1 MSSRCCLPIVFA
13 AVYFLPTQAVAV
25 ISISPQP
32 GFGIVEIGTEGEF
45 SNSPVP
51 DNVARASRGAV
62 PFGDFEE
69 GVTFLIQNINDGQY
83 GNLSSWQS
91 NSAAGAYVGVVF
103 ADPVVICSIAW
114 GRDNNSP
121 QNIDVGRWQD
131 SYTLEISSDPN
142 VASDPANASW
152 TTVGTVTYSLPL
164 NGRKLWL
171 RHEYRMSEL
180 GNPIEARAFRIKV
193 TNAFIRIDEIEVY
206 AAAPA
211 KTLFVDADVP
221 GPGDGLT
228 WSTAFNSLP
237 DALALASCN
246 VETIRVAQGTYMP
259 DGARIGDSGYRAGSG
274 DKTATIQLIDGVRLE
289 GGYAGFGEVDPDLR
303 DVVAFPTILSGDL
316 SGDDASVANPVD
328 LLTEATRVEN
338 SDHVVTGSNTD
349 ATAVIDGFTIAYAN
363 AMNAPNT
370 AGGGMLIELG
380 SPTVSNCT
388 FLENIAAGASGMWID
403 QGDPVVTDC
412 AFTRNAATSSAGLG
426 MTRSN
431 NPSVTNCAFTDNA
444 STFSNGGGMFIDQ
457 SSPTVTNCTFTGN
470 STDANGGGLYA
481 VGSHPVITDCTFT
494 QNMAGVGGGG
504 LYVTTLGQVDIHSIV
519 TNCRFIDN
527 SAMTGGGIYA
537 FTADVTHNNLTINN
551 SSFSGNTSA
560 SGGGVAIRDSNLTAI
575 NCAFD
580 GNHSSGDGGAINFK
594 RVNPIQTVGMV
605 SAAVTN
611 CVFHMNTAAGNGG
624 ALNGVIGAS
633 NSAGAIVSVEA
644 EIAVTNSTFNGNS
657 AIGNGGAMGYAVGN
671 VTTTGATPT
680 VSLAV
685 TVSNCIIWGNA
696 SADSKQI
703 TNSMVSPTP
712 VIQYCDVDGSGG
724 SGTGWDTTLGIDG
737 GGNIDADPLFVGVND
752 LQLSPGSPCIDSAHS
767 GFYGAGPSVDIT
779 GHDRIFDDPATL
791 NTGGG
796 GASFLDMG
804 AYEFSSNSGPGF
816 AAADLDADGDVDAD
830 DYFIFHGDFN
840 SAARSSGR
848 TFTMSRR
855 DVGITWFVDADAT
868 GLADGLNWTNAFTHP
883 QDALATAL
891 TGDTIR
897 VAQGTYMPDGGR
909 IGDAGFVAGTGD
921 RTATF
926 QLIDDVRIE
935 GGYAGFGEVNPDLR
949 DVVANLTI
957 LSGDLG
963 NDDIAVADPADL
975 VTEPTRVEN
984 SHHVVTGSNTMATA
998 VIDGFTIRAGN
1009 TTGASFIFGGGM
1021 TIEPGSPTISNC
1033 HFLENFA
1040 SFAGGGMWVNQG
1052 DPVVSNCTFTRN
1064 SSTAGAGMVIRNTN
1078 NTVLTNCMFIGN
1090 TAITAG
1096 GFGGGL
1102 FNSASSPTVTGCT
1115 FVGNTAERGAGMS
1128 NELANPN
1135 VIDCMFNG
1143 NVAVSTGGGVNNN
1156 ISGDP
1161 IFTNCVFLENTAI
1174 SGGAIYSTGGN
1185 GEFINLTVSNCSFTG
1200 NASTF
1205 SGSAVFG
1212 SNGQLSMSNSTFDAN
1227 TAGGSGTLGY
1237 ADDYNVVVTN
1247 CVFNGNDVGSEG
1259 GAMEFRDGANSTS
1272 TSEINNCTIF
1282 GNNALSGGAL
1292 SYFINAGSTGTVSN
1306 SIIGNNTAKDGKQI
1320 AIGGTSL
1327 PPVFQYSNI
1336 AGSGGS
1342 GAGWDVTLGID
1353 GGHNIDDDPLFAGIN
1368 DFRLTAGSPCIDNAH
1383 LGFYGEGPSVD
1394 LDGNDRLRDDPA
1406 TPNTG
1411 VGAATYL
1418 DMGAYE
1424 FLSGSPK
1431 LARADLDQDGD
1442 VDMKD
1447 YSIFIN
1453 CYSGTSIPTNCP

>member
-1 MSSRCCLPIVFA
+1 MLHRCGLLIMFS
-13 AVYFLPTQAVAV
+13 AVCFLPTQAVAD
-25 ISISPQP
+25 ISINPQP
-32 GFGIVEIGTEGEF
+32 GFSIVEIGEEGEF
-45 SNSPVP
+45 FNSPVP

-62 PFGDFEE
+62 AFGDFE
-69 GVTFLIQNINDGQY
+69 VVAPPLLIKNINDGQY
-83 GNLSSWQS
+83 GDVSAWQGG
-91 NSAAGAYVGVVF
+91 SASGAYVGVVF
-103 ADPVVICSIAW
+103 ADPVSICSIAW
-114 GRDNNSP
+114 GR
-121 QNIDVGRWQD
+121 QNITNTDPARWQD
-131 SYTLEISSDPN
+131 TYTLEISSDPN
-142 VASDPANASW
+142 VASDPMNASW
-152 TTVGTVTYSLPL
+152 TTVGTVTYSPPQ

-171 RHEYRMSEL
+171 RHEYHITENGTVIQAS
-180 GNPIEARAFRIKV
+180 AFRIRV
-193 TNAFIRIDEIEVY
+193 TGEFTRIDEIEVY
-206 AAAPA
+206 DGIPVS
-211 KTLFVDADVP
+211 TLFVDADVP

-237 DALALASCN
+237 DAFALADCS
-246 VETIRVAQGTYMP
+246 VDTIRVAQGTYMP
-259 DGARIGDSGYRAGSG
+259 DGARIGDSGYRSGSG
-274 DKTATIQLIDGVRLE
+274 DKTATFQLINGISLE
-289 GGYAGFGEVDPDLR
+289 GGYAGFGAPDPDLR
-303 DVVAFPTILSGDL
+303 DVVAFQTILSGDL
-316 SGDDASVANPVD
+316 SGDDVPVANPVD

-349 ATAVIDGFTIAYAN
+349 ATAVIDGFTIAFAN

-380 SPTVSNCT
+380 SPTVRNCT
-388 FLENIAAGASGMWID
+388 FLENIAAGASGMWIVE
-403 QGDPVVTDC
+403 GDPVVTDC

-481 VGSHPVITDCTFT
+481 VGSHPVITNCTFT
-494 QNMAGVGGGG
+494 QNLAGVGGGG
-504 LYVTTLGQVDIHSIV
+504 LYITTQGQTDINSIV
-519 TNCRFIDN
+519 THCRFIDN

-537 FTADVTHNNLTINN
+537 FTAEVTHNNLTVND

-560 SGGGVAIRDSNLTAI
+560 SGGGVAVRDTNLTAI

-580 GNHSSGDGGAINFK
+580 GNHSSGNGGAINFM

-611 CVFHMNTAAGNGG
+611 CVFNMNTAAGNGG

-633 NSAGAIVSVEA
+633 NSAASIVSVEA

-657 AIGNGGAMGYAVGN
+657 ATGNGGAMGYAVGN
-671 VTTTGATPT
+671 VTTTGAIPT

-685 TVSNCIIWGNA
+685 TVSNGVLWGNV
-696 SADSKQI
+696 SADGKQI
-703 TNSMVSPTP
+703 SNSMVSPIP

-724 SGTGWDTTLGIDG
+724 SGAGWDVALGADG
-737 GGNIDADPLFVGVND
+737 GHNIDADPLFVGVDD
-752 LQLSPGSPCIDSAHS
+752 LRLSVGSPCIDSAHT

-779 GHDRIFDDPATL
+779 NHDRIFDDPATPD
-791 NTGGG
+791 TGGG
-796 GASFLDMG
+796 AVSFLDMG

-830 DYFIFHGDFN
+830 DYFIFNGDFN
-840 SAARSSGR
+840 GAAGTSGR
-848 TFTMSRR
+848 AFSITRA
-855 DVGITWFVDADAT
+855 GIGTIRYVDADAI
-868 GLADGLNWTNAFTHP
+868 GLADGSSWANAFAHP
-883 QDALATAL
+883 QDALAVA
-891 TGDTIR
+891 GIDDVIR
-897 VAQGTYMPDGGR
+897 VANGTYMPDGGR
-909 IGDAGFVAGTGD
+909 IGIAGYVAGTGD

-926 QLIDDVRIE
+926 QLIDGVRIE
-935 GGYAGFGEVNPDLR
+935 GGYAGVGAVNPDLR
-949 DVVANLTI
+949 DVAANLTI
-957 LSGDLG
+957 LSGDLS
-963 NDDIAVADPADL
+963 NDDIVVADPANL

-1021 TIEPGSPTISNC
+1021 TIEPGSPTVSNC

-1040 SFAGGGMWVNQG
+1040 TFAGGGLWVNLG

-1064 SSTAGAGMVIRNTN
+1064 SSTGGAGMVIRNSS
-1078 NTVLTNCMFIGN
+1078 NTTLTNCTFIGN
-1090 TAITAG
+1090 TSITAS

-1143 NVAVSTGGGVNNN
+1143 NVAVSTGGGINNN

-1161 IFTNCVFLENTAI
+1161 IVTNCVFLENSAI

-1185 GEFINLTVSNCSFTG
+1185 GDFINLTVSDCSFTG

-1212 SNGQLSMSNSTFDAN
+1212 RNGQLSMSNSTFEAN
-1227 TAGGSGTLGY
+1227 TAGGSGTLSY
-1237 ADDYNVVVTN
+1237 SQEFNVVVTN
-1247 CVFNGNDVGSEG
+1247 CVFNGNEG
-1259 GAMEFRDGANSTS
+1259 GATGGAMSFASGPNSTS

-1292 SYFINAGSTGTVSN
+1292 SYGINTGSTSTVTN
-1306 SIIGNNTAKDGKQI
+1306 SIIGNNTAEDGKQI
-1320 AIGGTSL
+1320 DINGISL
-1327 PPVFQYSNI
+1327 PPVIRFSNI

-1353 GGHNIDDDPLFAGIN
+1353 GGNNIDDDPLFAGID
-1368 DFRLTAGSPCIDNAH
+1368 DFRLTAGSPCIDRAD
-1383 LGFYGEGPSVD
+1383 LGAYGGGPS
-1394 LDGNDRLRDDPA
+1394 LDVSGNDRLRDDPA

-1424 FLSGSPK
+1424 FLSGSPA
-1431 LARADLDQDGD
+1431 LAHADLDQDGD
-1442 VDMKD
+1442 VDLKD
-1447 YSIFIN
+1447 YSIFVS
-1453 CYSGTSIPTNCP
+1453 CYSGAFVPTSCP